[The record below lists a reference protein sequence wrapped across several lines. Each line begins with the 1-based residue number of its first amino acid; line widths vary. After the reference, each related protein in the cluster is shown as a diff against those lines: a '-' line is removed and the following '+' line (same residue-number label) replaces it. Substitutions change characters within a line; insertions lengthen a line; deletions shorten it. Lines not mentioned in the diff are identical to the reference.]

1 MLFQLLYTC
10 RYGGR
15 MKESRSRDIR
25 PNQRTVKLGCKAFI
39 RFYRRINGTYKLTAF
54 DEEHTKHNEGDED
67 VYNQETINIKQ
78 EHYDTIETLLAGFS
92 KPRQIKNALETK
104 HNLNVDIN
112 KVRHVLKK
120 LALPENDSERLEKL
134 LKSITE
140 EGGVVKI
147 FEENG
152 DIQALTVTSNKMKNA
167 FRGTEPN
174 VVNIDTTF
182 NVEENGYKLN
192 ACLYLNPVTKKGEIA
207 QFSLLADEGKESY
220 EFCFKTFKNLCVRD
234 PPVLIIDKVSN
245 VIKTNVGISNL
256 NLLLHV

>member
-152 DIQALTVTSNKMKNA
+152 DIQALTVTSNKINA
-167 FRGTEPN
+167 IRGTEP
-174 VVNIDTTF
+174 F
-182 NVEENGYKLN
+182 NVEENGYKLS
-192 ACLYLNPVTKKGEIA
+192 ACLYLDPVIKKGEIT
-207 QFSLLADEGKESY
+207 QFFLLADEVKKRY
-220 EFCFKTFKNLCVRD
+220 ELCFKRVKNLCWRS
-234 PPVLIIDKVSN
+234 PCYYYR
-245 VIKTNVGISNL
+245 
-256 NLLLHV
+256 